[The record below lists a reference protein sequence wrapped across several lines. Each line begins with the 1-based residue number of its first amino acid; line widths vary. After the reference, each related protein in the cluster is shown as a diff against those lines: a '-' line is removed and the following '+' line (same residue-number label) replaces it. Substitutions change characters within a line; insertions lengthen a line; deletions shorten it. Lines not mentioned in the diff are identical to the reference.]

1 MLIETT
7 NGNGASAGNTDAA
20 IERDAVNTASLLNA
34 GHAVNTD
41 GDPLNAAEE
50 DRKRWERNIV
60 RRINRRQEETG
71 RKVVIVRGRNGA
83 RAPYLVDLGNPIR
96 DLRVV
101 AQRCDANRWED
112 TLALDMERHLVKA
125 LRNGGIAAAFNV
137 LAAYDATARNGNPEE
152 GRR

>member
-1 MLIETT
+1 MEIIVVNE
-7 NGNGASAGNTDAA
+7 NGASAGNTDAA
-20 IERDAVNTASLLNA
+20 QKT
-34 GHAVNTD
+34 
-41 GDPLNAAEE
+41 NAANNAILRNDDLCVNDKA
-50 DRKRWERNIV
+50 DREQDAKRWERNLI

-71 RKVVIVRGRNGA
+71 RKVVIVRGRNGG

-137 LAAYDATARNGNPEE
+137 LAAYDATARNGNPAEV
-152 GRR
+152 RR

>member
-1 MLIETT
+1 MEIIVVNE
-7 NGNGASAGNTDAA
+7 NGASAGNTDAA
-20 IERDAVNTASLLNA
+20 QKTDAANNAILRNDDPRVNDQA
-34 GHAVNTD
+34 
-41 GDPLNAAEE
+41 
-50 DRKRWERNIV
+50 DREQDAKRWERNLI

-137 LAAYDATARNGNPEE
+137 LAAYDATARNGNPAEV
-152 GRR
+152 RR